1 MSKINE
7 TLKNKF
13 GIDRK
18 TKPTKIDEGL
28 TEQLTIEETSPPEQQ
43 LVEKVDEAKQRDGR
57 GKVSKI
63 IEESFRKVC

>member
-18 TKPTKIDEGL
+18 TKPTKTDEGL

-43 LVEKVDEAKQRDGR
+43 LVEKVD
-57 GKVSKI
+57 
-63 IEESFRKVC
+63 